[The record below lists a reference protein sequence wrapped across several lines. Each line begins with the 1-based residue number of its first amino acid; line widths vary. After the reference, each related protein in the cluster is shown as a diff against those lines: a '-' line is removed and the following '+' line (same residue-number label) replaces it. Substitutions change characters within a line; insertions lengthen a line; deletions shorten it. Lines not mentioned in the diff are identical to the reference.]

1 FAVDFPRHE
10 VTFNGK
16 TPRGGYVIDG
26 GPDTLYYS
34 YAVSVP
40 KEFGSLPVAAFPT
53 GGSVQAAAPSSNPT
67 STAAKMEEGVVEEVA
82 SISVL
87 CRDQPDHGANE
98 AASHRVGYGSEY
110 NRHSVALLS

>member
-1 FAVDFPRHE
+1 KSASRCV
-10 VTFNGK
+10 
-16 TPRGGYVIDG
+16 
-26 GPDTLYYS
+26 
-34 YAVSVP
+34 
-40 KEFGSLPVAAFPT
+40 PT

-82 SISVL
+82 FISVL

-110 NRHSVALLS
+110 NRHSVALLSSGGHRHRAERKDRIRLHAQQLAGIHPVLLRVAGSPTFLDL